1 MTWFNRPQL
10 LLFLLGGLLLLG
22 AWALPTKMV
31 DDPLAVAVGLWPGA
45 ETLVVARERGLLDPR
60 RVRLIELTWDSA
72 AMRALESGAIDA
84 AVLSLDEVIRLRETG
99 HDVKVMLVFDESVD
113 GDAVVVGSGA
123 NSIAELRDRRV
134 GVDMRGPG
142 MVLLAALVESS
153 GMALAD
159 IQLVPLR
166 PAEMQA
172 ALENGNVDAV
182 VCAHPWLSSL
192 SGRRLARPGVGHRL
206 FRCLVVA
213 GGPATKRREVLREL
227 VAAHFAVQADVR
239 DCRPLEGMQTVLRR
253 ERTTPEAFSASSR
266 SLHWLSLEENQAL
279 LGGRVPGLQ
288 AVAAEVCGLMVRHRM
303 VRDYRLTD
311 EWMDASVL
319 PRP

>member
-1 MTWFNRPQL
+1 MIWRNRSQL
-10 LLFLLGGLLLLG
+10 LTLLLGTLLLLG
-22 AWALPTKMV
+22 AWALPRKMMEG
-31 DDPLAVAVGLWPGA
+31 PLTVAVGLWPGS
-45 ETLVVARERGLLDPR
+45 ETLVVARERGLLDGR
-60 RVRLIELTWDSA
+60 QVRLIELTWDSA

-99 HDVKVMLVFDESVD
+99 HDVKVVLVFDESIK
-113 GDAVVVGSGA
+113 GDAVVTRAAVG
-123 NSIAELRDRRV
+123 SIAELKGRRV

-142 MVLLAALVESS
+142 MVLLTSLMESNGAA
-153 GMALAD
+153 MAD

-166 PAEMQA
+166 PAEMQS
-172 ALENGNVDAV
+172 ALESGNVEAV
-182 VCAHPWLSSL
+182 VCPYPWLSSMP
-192 SGRRLARPGVGHRL
+192 GRRLSTPDLRHRL
-206 FRCLVVA
+206 FRCLVVSREA
-213 GGPATKRREVLREL
+213 AVKRREVLREL